1 MNILSDHHQPLP
13 ATPRH
18 SDNGNDVRLRT
29 AARADDAT
37 SGEHLQDY
45 RADVWRPEGRAAAP
59 ASGPGIAL
67 WIGLTVAAAALGTL
81 ASAQAAEFYAQL
93 AKPNWAPPAP
103 LFGPVWSLLYA
114 LMAAAAV
121 MVWRLRA
128 THPRAR
134 LALGLYAAALVPNAL
149 WPWTFF
155 AWHLGGVSLAVIAVL
170 WLLLLLTVVAFTR
183 VRKISALLMLP
194 VLAWVTFAA
203 ALNARLWQLNPGL
216 L

>member
-1 MNILSDHHQPLP
+1 VNILSDRHQPPP
-13 ATPRH
+13 ARPRH
-18 SDNGNDVRLRT
+18 SDNGNDLRLRT
-29 AARADDAT
+29 AARADDAS
-37 SGEHLQDY
+37 SGERWQPY
-45 RADVWRPEGRAAAP
+45 RADVWRPESRAAA
-59 ASGPGIAL
+59 SWPGIAL

-81 ASAQAAEFYAQL
+81 ASSQAADFYAEL
-93 AKPNWAPPAP
+93 AKPAWAPPAP
-103 LFGPVWSLLYA
+103 LFGPVWSLLYV

-121 MVWRLRA
+121 TVWRVRE
-128 THPRAR
+128 TQPRAR
-134 LALGLYAAALVPNAL
+134 LALALYAAALVPNAL

-170 WLLLLLTVVAFTR
+170 TILLLWTVVAFKR
-183 VRKISALLMLP
+183 VRMISALLMLP